1 MKGIARKMSFIISIL
16 ILAVFVAAAGKWLRQ
31 KPIPFYIAAV
41 ILTVT
46 ALVVSG
52 FMPDG
57 LFNKY
62 IISLFTKGALA
73 GAMWCIVM
81 WTGALPNGSR
91 LMKALMPIRGEMS
104 ILAAAVTL
112 CHCIYEGILFINR
125 LADGGAFGIAETVSV
140 VVSLLML
147 VIMIPLTVLS
157 FRRVRSLMNPIK
169 WKKIQCF
176 AYLFYAMMYVHVLCV
191 LVPSVMIGKTGSAV
205 GVIIYSA
212 VFFGYFAARL
222 YKKSAKKKHSRIV
235 LTIHI
240 AVCVIAVLIV
250 SMAVMIPQI
259 KNICENSD
267 ADHSENEIELPIPE
281 TTALYRDGIYT
292 ASAEGYDGEI
302 TVTVEIAD
310 GRIVSITGES
320 DESDEWFFDQVVKK
334 LIPQI
339 ISSQST
345 DVDAVSGATY
355 SSSAVKQAV
364 GEILA
369 EAEITE

>member
-1 MKGIARKMSFIISIL
+1 
-16 ILAVFVAAAGKWLRQ
+16 
-31 KPIPFYIAAV
+31 
-41 ILTVT
+41 
-46 ALVVSG
+46 
-52 FMPDG
+52 
-57 LFNKY
+57 
-62 IISLFTKGALA
+62 
-73 GAMWCIVM
+73 MWCMVM

-125 LADGGAFGIAETVSV
+125 LAGGGAFGIAETVSA

-157 FRRVRSLMNPIK
+157 FRRIRSMMNPIK
-169 WKKIQCF
+169 WKRIQCF
-176 AYLFYAMMYVHVLCV
+176 AYLFYILMYVHVLCV
-191 LVPSVMIGKTGSAV
+191 LLPSAMVGKTESAV
-205 GVIIYSA
+205 GIILYSA
-212 VFFGYFAARL
+212 VFFGYAAARL
-222 YKKSAKKKHSRIV
+222 YKESAKKKHSRTMQTV
-235 LTIHI
+235 QT
-240 AVCVIAVLIV
+240 AVCMIAVLIV
-250 SMAVMIPQI
+250 SAAVIIPQI
-259 KNICENSD
+259 ENVSENSD
-267 ADHSENEIELPIPE
+267 ADHTEQEIELPIPE
-281 TTALYRDGIYT
+281 TTALYTDGIYT

-320 DESDEWFFDQVVKK
+320 DESDEWFFDQVIKK

-364 GEILA
+364 DEILA
-369 EAEITE
+369 GAEITE